1 MLGFSSAWHQ
11 GEVPDA
17 IGIEGVSISIHIPNS
32 AVEERPEEEEK
43 SGHTKAI
50 QILGPF
56 SFM

>member
-1 MLGFSSAWHQ
+1 
-11 GEVPDA
+11 VPDA

-50 QILGPF
+50 QSLGPF
-56 SFM
+56 SFI